1 MRLSIMSS
9 VAVAAAVIRGHGQRS
24 VPVVRD
30 DNNLVASPA
39 VVVGGH
45 SGIVATGAAS
55 KKQSL

>member
-30 DNNLVASPA
+30 DNNLVASLVA
-39 VVVGGH
+39 VGGH